1 MDKLHYVQ
9 KGENEKIQEILKIL
23 EELTEILTYIRK
35 EEQEQKK
42 EN

>member
-1 MDKLHYVQ
+1 M
-9 KGENEKIQEILKIL
+9 NEKIQEILKIL
-23 EELTEILTYIRK
+23 EELTEILTYICK